1 MVIIMAIELTKTN
14 FNKLNRIVE
23 DESDLNKILAIID
36 KEAVRQAKMMIKAD
50 KKEAK
55 QKALVLKKE
64 AKQRQ
69 KSIDKFKKQMEK
81 YVNAMLVDEFGNIVI
96 QATYPTTT
104 KWYFE
109 NLEGRN
115 WNKVRKIKYNALKD
129 KEQTDER
136 KEFLKVFRSMNILK
150 KYFLIK
156 HLENNNATMD
166 LEFAKDLK
174 SKRAN
179 LIDEM
184 IWDLAQ

>member
-1 MVIIMAIELTKTN
+1 MTIQLTKTN
-14 FNKLNRIVE
+14 YNKLNSMIE
-23 DESDLNKILAIID
+23 DEATLNKVMGIIS
-36 KEAVRQAKMMIKAD
+36 KEAVRQAKMMIKEE

-64 AKQRQ
+64 AEERQ
-69 KSIDKFKKQMEK
+69 KSIEEFKSEMAE
-81 YVNAMLVDEFGNIVI
+81 YVNAMLIDEFGNIVI
-96 QATYPTTT
+96 QATYPITT

-136 KEFLKVFRSMNILK
+136 KEFLKVFKSMNILK
-150 KYFLIK
+150 KFFLIK
-156 HLENNNATMD
+156 HLENNNVTMD
-166 LEFAKDLK
+166 LKFAKDLK

-179 LIDEM
+179 LVDEM
-184 IWDLAQ
+184 IWDLIQ